1 MVDIVPE
8 TINRIRLSNNDLILL
23 YEVLKKINIETLDNN
38 EKQFYNILVGRVEG
52 RLKLKSEKICLS
64 SLASRV
70 EINSST
76 LHSSFITSAYKSKF

>member
-52 RLKLKSEKICLS
+52 RLKLKSEK
-64 SLASRV
+64 
-70 EINSST
+70 
-76 LHSSFITSAYKSKF
+76 KSV